1 MHPLCTC
8 RTPTSIDSIFCQ
20 CCALRDFTASPKI
33 IGHYPNLRVLA
44 PYIYVPAQKTEH
56 IVTKRTKRRKLVRR
70 PRNLVEEDGLMWI
83 KRAGRLWGTYK
94 TCAEYMGL
102 KPSSFATFVWR
113 HNLNSIKH
121 GRRSLVSK
129 EELDRKSGAKQVDT

>member
-8 RTPTSIDSIFCQ
+8 ILRTALVRQDLSIPIVTALRLSPNIFC
-20 CCALRDFTASPKI
+20 RYS
-33 IGHYPNLRVLA
+33 NLWVLA
-44 PYIYVPAQKTEH
+44 PYSCLSPINTEC
-56 IVTKRTKRRKLVRR
+56 IVTKQTKRRKLVCR
-70 PRNLVEEDGLMWI
+70 PRNLVQEDGLMWI

-102 KPSSFATFVWR
+102 RPGSFATFVWR
-113 HNLNSIKH
+113 HNLKSIKH

-129 EELDRKSGAKQVDT
+129 DELDRKSGAKEVE